1 MAATLSTWMI
11 RTLVGNGES
20 GYTGDGGPSIQAR
33 LNEPKGVTSD
43 CHGNVYV
50 ADSENHVVRK
60 VDRATG
66 VISTVAGMFE
76 DDHIR
81 SAVERDSPVQRTDED
96 PLAEGAGE
104 TGSAKLTQQVDLS
117 GTVRYWSNQ
126 PATSIK
132 RYGGDGKPAVQ
143 AQLNFPTA
151 VAVDREGNIY
161 IADTMNHR
169 VRKVDSETGI
179 ISTLAGTGQARF
191 SGDGGP
197 AYQATLNEPA
207 ALVIDDGGRLYIAD
221 QSNHRVRVVDL
232 KTGVIR
238 TVAGTGNAT
247 YDGDGKPAVDT
258 ALAGP
263 SGLALTG
270 NRLYIADT
278 FNGRV
283 RCVELSSG
291 LMTTVAGDGGAY
303 RYESP
308 SDAPSPSLSRPT
320 GIAFDQEGR
329 LFLTDSDNHLI
340 RQWDRTSGVAFCVA
354 GQGLPSYSGDGGVAR
369 EASLCYPFG
378 IVADRDGTLLVADT
392 FNHRI
397 RVLALE

>member
-1 MAATLSTWMI
+1 MTTILSTWMI

-20 GYTGDGGPSIQAR
+20 GYTGDGGPSMQAR
-33 LNEPKGVTSD
+33 LNEPKGVTID

-66 VISTVAGMFE
+66 VISTVAGMFK
-76 DDHIR
+76 DDHMR

-104 TGSAKLTQQVDLS
+104 TGSAKFTQQADLS
-117 GTVRYWSNQ
+117 GTVRYWTNQ
-126 PATSIK
+126 PATSTK
-132 RYGGDGKPAVQ
+132 RYGGDGKTAVQ

-151 VAVDREGNIY
+151 VAVDREGNLY

-191 SGDGGP
+191 SGDDGP
-197 AYQATLNEPA
+197 AHQATLNEPA
-207 ALVIDDGGRLYIAD
+207 ALAVDDAGRLYVAD

-232 KTGVIR
+232 KSGVIR
-238 TVAGTGNAT
+238 TVAGTGIAT
-247 YDGDGKPAVDT
+247 YDGDGKAAVDT

-263 SGLALTG
+263 SGLALMD

-291 LMTTVAGDGGAY
+291 LMTTVAGDGGVY

-308 SDAPSPSLSRPT
+308 SDAPSPSLSRQT
-320 GIAFDQEGR
+320 GIALDHEGS
-329 LFLTDSDNHLI
+329 LFLTDSDNHLV
-340 RQWDRTSGVAFCVA
+340 RQWDRASGTASCVA
-354 GQGLPSYSGDGGVAR
+354 GQGLPSYSGDGGIAR